1 MFIRDEHKRLLQIDN
16 YKIVKRLGS
25 GGFGV
30 VYKVVDIRDST
41 KVYALKLL
49 HTVVNANRI
58 QQQLE
63 VLKILNSS
71 ELFLKIYLS
80 KKIGSKLFFLLEYAS
95 ELNLEKIVKAKIL
108 TEEEASKV
116 LLDMLNILEFLQKH
130 HIIHNDVKAENILKK
145 DDRYYLIDYDV
156 IKKGSP
162 SKLLH
167 IQGDDDY
174 TAPEIYNGEHSYAS
188 DIYSLG
194 CTLYYL
200 LSGTHIYNFNKD
212 TDFSQKM
219 FAHLYQLPKRDE
231 NISLKMFNIIKMM
244 TEKKV
249 KNRATIQDIRGALH
263 E

>member
-1 MFIRDEHKRLLQIDN
+1 LFIRDKENKLLQIDN
-16 YKIVKRLGS
+16 YRVVEKLGS
-25 GGFGV
+25 GGFGI

-41 KVYALKLL
+41 KIYALKLL
-49 HTVVNANRI
+49 HNIANVNRVK
-58 QQQLE
+58 QQLN
-63 VLKILNSS
+63 VLSLLNSS
-71 ELFLKIYLS
+71 EFFLKIYLS
-80 KKIGSKLFFLLEYAS
+80 KKVGTKLFLLFEYAS
-95 ELNLEKIVKAKIL
+95 GLNLEKSVRSNIL
-108 TEEEASKV
+108 TEIEASKV
-116 LLDMLNILEFLQKH
+116 LLDMLDSLEFLHINK
-130 HIIHNDVKAENILKK
+130 IIHNDVKAENILKK

-162 SKLLH
+162 SKVLH
-167 IQGDDDY
+167 IQGDDDF
-174 TAPEIYNGEHSYAS
+174 TAPEIYKGEQSYAS

-200 LSGTHIYNFNKD
+200 LSGVHVYSFNAD

-219 FAHLYQLPKRDE
+219 FAHLYQLPKKDK

-249 KNRATIQDIRGALH
+249 ENRATIQDIRGALN